1 MAKNRIQNRVNS
13 SFQTALAA
21 KEEHTKIQEL
31 QQKIKK
37 LDAEAQEREQ
47 LLAQLRS
54 QLEQQSGKFS
64 VFIARIKPSAQCR
77 VTFTEAMIDKR
88 CESLCA
94 KGQLEPLILIAPQNE
109 FDDFYY
115 IEDGEVTWRAAC
127 KLVEAGK
134 SEWSHLDAVFSNLTE
149 DENIHRRTLIHH
161 LHSET
166 LTPLDR
172 AEAVVTEIAIEVD
185 EAKIDVVKLLRNI
198 KYRFEKEP
206 TGKQLLLQLER
217 KGVDSVKEALI
228 AIELSDKQLQILS
241 FLRELQINF
250 NSFVA
255 NDLNMVL
262 LCDDL
267 KEAARTR
274 DLGCHLAKPL
284 NQLRAKKLN
293 CSEEEARQIRLAA
306 TQKVLQENLNE
317 TDTRKM
323 VSAILQ
329 ERSESKKNPVD
340 TSGTIEVYQT
350 TKENLNK
357 LRINQLKPRQLKSLK
372 RIMEQK
378 LAAVESQLESLEAK
392 KL

>member
-1 MAKNRIQNRVNS
+1 MVKNRIQSRVNN

-47 LLAQLRS
+47 LLSEFRS
-54 QLEQQSGKFS
+54 QLEQQSGRYS
-64 VFIARIKPSAQCR
+64 IFIDKIKPSEQCR
-77 VTFTEAMIDKR
+77 VTFTEAMINKR

-94 KGQLEPLILIAPQNE
+94 KGQLEPLILISPKSE
-109 FDDFYY
+109 IDDFYY

-127 KLVEAGK
+127 KLVEDGK
-134 SEWSHLDAVFSNLTE
+134 KEWSRLDAVFSNLTE
-149 DENIHRRTLIHH
+149 DDNIHRRTLIHH

-172 AEAVVTEIAIEVD
+172 AEAVVKEIAIEVD
-185 EAKIDVVKLLRNI
+185 EETIDVVKLLRNI

-206 TGKQLLLQLER
+206 TGKQLLQQLELE
-217 KGVDSVKEALI
+217 GVDSEKEALI
-228 AIELSDKQLQILS
+228 AIKLSDKQIQILS

-262 LCDDL
+262 LSDDL
-267 KEAARTR
+267 KKAARTK
-274 DLGCHLAKPL
+274 DLGCHLAKIL
-284 NQLRAKKLN
+284 NQLQSKKLN
-293 CSEEEARQIRLAA
+293 CSEEEAQQIRLDA
-306 TQKVLQENLNE
+306 TQKVIQRNLNE

-323 VSAILQ
+323 ISEIIQ
-329 ERSESKKNPVD
+329 ERSKSEKSPVD
-340 TSGTIEVYQT
+340 ISQAVEVYQT
-350 TKENLNK
+350 TKESLNK
-357 LRINQLKPRQLKSLK
+357 LSINQLKKRQLKSLK

-378 LAAVESQLESLEAK
+378 LAAIESKLDSLEA
-392 KL
+392 

>member
-1 MAKNRIQNRVNS
+1 MAKNRIQNRVNN
-13 SFQTALAA
+13 SFQTAIAA
-21 KEEHTKIQEL
+21 KEEHRKIQEL

-47 LLAQLRS
+47 LLSELRS
-54 QLEQQSGKFS
+54 RLEQQSGKFS
-64 VFIARIKPSAQCR
+64 ISIERIKPSQQCR

-94 KGQLEPLILIAPQNE
+94 KGQLEPLILISPQNE
-109 FDDFYY
+109 SEDFYY

-134 SEWSHLDAVFSNLTE
+134 NEWSHLDAVFSNLTE
-149 DENIHRRTLIHH
+149 DDNIHRRTLIHH

-172 AEAVVTEIAIEVD
+172 AEAVVKEIAIEVD
-185 EAKIDVVKLLRNI
+185 EAQIDVVKLLRNI

-206 TGKQLLLQLER
+206 TGKQLLIQLER

-228 AIELSDKQLQILS
+228 AIQLSDKQLQILS

-267 KEAARTR
+267 KKAARTQ
-274 DLGCHLAKPL
+274 DLGCHLAKAL

-293 CSEEEARQIRLAA
+293 CSEEKALQIRLDA
-306 TQKVLQENLNE
+306 TQRVIQENLNE

-323 VSAILQ
+323 VSSLIQ
-329 ERSESKKNPVD
+329 ERSKSEKNTVD
-340 TSGTIEVYQT
+340 TSETREVYQT
-350 TKENLNK
+350 TKESLNK

-372 RIMEQK
+372 RVMEQK
-378 LAAVESQLESLEAK
+378 LAAIESQLESWEP
-392 KL
+392 